1 MDLGSRPLTRST
13 RFNVQFRRYERN
25 FVRPLQTSYG
35 SWATRDGL
43 IIRLRDPSGRM
54 GWGEVA
60 PIPWF
65 GTETLE
71 QAIAFLRSL
80 DGEISPEQLW
90 QIPDSLPCC
99 QFAFE
104 SAVNALTSDREPEP
118 ITFAPSTVATLLP
131 AGDRVLQTWQTAWQ
145 AGHRTF
151 KWKIGVLPS
160 RTEWG
165 LFAQLLGQL
174 PTEGR
179 LRLDANGALTAEDCR
194 GWLERCDAAGDR
206 VEFLEQPLN
215 SVAEMQAIAP
225 SFRTPIALDESVT
238 QFKHLQ
244 ACIQGGWRGV
254 FVLKP
259 AIAGFPSR
267 LKATIQARRLDCVF
281 SSVFE
286 SFVGQTAA
294 LQLAAAVTLIA
305 PSHPARALGFGVGA
319 WLDPL
324 PPRWLETLWNRRF

>member
-1 MDLGSRPLTRST
+1 MDFGSRPLTPLT
-13 RFNVQFRRYERN
+13 HLNVQFRRYERN

-35 SWATRDGL
+35 SWAKREGL
-43 IIRLRDPSGRM
+43 IIRLRDAAGCM

-65 GTETLE
+65 GTETLD
-71 QAIAFLRSL
+71 QAIDFIRSL
-80 DGEISPEQLW
+80 DGEISPAQLW
-90 QIPDSLPCC
+90 QIPDTLPCC

-104 SAVNALTSDREPEP
+104 SAVNGLTSDREPEP
-118 ITFAPSTVATLLP
+118 IAFAPSTVATLLP

-160 RTEWG
+160 ATEWG
-165 LFAQLLGQL
+165 LFAQLLAQL
-174 PTEGR
+174 PAEGR
-179 LRLDANGALTAEDCR
+179 LRLDANGALTAADCR

-225 SFRTPIALDESVT
+225 HFRTPIALDESVT
-238 QFKHLQ
+238 QFKQLQ
-244 ACIQGGWRGV
+244 ACIHGGWRGV

-294 LQLAAAVTLIA
+294 LQLAESAAAIA
-305 PSHPARALGFGVGA
+305 PLDSPRALGFGVGA
-319 WLDPL
+319 WLEPL
-324 PPRWLETLWNRRF
+324 PSRWLETLWNRRF

>member
-174 PTEGR
+174 PAEGR

-215 SVAEMQAIAP
+215 SVAEMQVIAP

-294 LQLAAAVTLIA
+294 LQLAAAVTPIA
-305 PSHPARALGFGVGA
+305 PPSPRALGFGVGA